1 MGWSAGEAGRAVAD
15 GIRAAVTPQIAR
27 ATMQAASAAD
37 VTELLPRVAART
49 LVLHPRD
56 MTQIPVD
63 VARSLA
69 IALPRGRL
77 ILLEGTQPV
86 LFTEQPDGIVSL
98 LTSFFRDGVEPA
110 GTLSA
115 DAAGRQV
122 PLPDGMSPRELEV
135 LRLLA
140 AGESNAQIARRL
152 GLSTHTVERHVA
164 NLYRKIGARG
174 RADATA
180 YALRH
185 GLA

>member
-1 MGWSAGEAGRAVAD
+1 MPPSD
-15 GIRAAVTPQIAR
+15 G
-27 ATMQAASAAD
+27 
-37 VTELLPRVAART
+37 L
-49 LVLHPRD
+49 
-56 MTQIPVD
+56 
-63 VARSLA
+63 
-69 IALPRGRL
+69 
-77 ILLEGTQPV
+77 
-86 LFTEQPDGIVSL
+86 
-98 LTSFFRDGVEPA
+98 
-110 GTLSA
+110 
-115 DAAGRQV
+115 
-122 PLPDGMSPRELEV
+122 SPRELEV